1 MRELIELLNFELEFK
16 FLRILRVFKNLH
28 TPIEL

>member
-16 FLRILRVFKNLH
+16 FFKNLKGYLR
-28 TPIEL
+28 TNIL